1 MTLRELDW
9 NADLGEGMPH
19 DAEVMAAVTSVN
31 VACGGHAGDP
41 GLIRRTLEL
50 AKRHGVAVG
59 AHPGYFDREHFG
71 RRELDL
77 PPGELAAQLQYQLG
91 GLLALARTAGVAVTY
106 LKPHGALYHQA
117 GRDPAVAR
125 IVAAAAL
132 LNGLGLVGPPASAL
146 QAAAESLRV
155 PYAREGFADRGYRPD
170 GTLIPRG
177 EPGDIVKEPSEAA
190 AQVARLTASGTV
202 DTLCVHGDH
211 PGVAEFVTAVRALL
225 GRGAVELDR
234 PR

>member
-1 MTLRELDW
+1 MTPLDW
-9 NADLGEGMPH
+9 NADLGEGSPH
-19 DAEVMAAVTSVN
+19 DAEVMAAVTTVN
-31 VACGGHAGDP
+31 VCCGAHAGDP

-50 AKRHGVAVG
+50 AKRHAVAVN

-91 GLLALARTAGVAVTY
+91 GLLALARVAGVTVVG

-125 IVAAAAL
+125 VVAAAAL
-132 LNGLGLVGPPASAL
+132 LNGLGLVGPPGSAL
-146 QAAAESLRV
+146 QAAAGALRV
-155 PYAREGFADRGYRPD
+155 PFRREGFVDRRYRPD
-170 GTLIPRG
+170 GTLVPR
-177 EPGDIVKEPSEAA
+177 SEAGAVIDDPAAAA
-190 AQVARLTASGTV
+190 AQVARLTASGAV

-211 PGVAEFVTAVRALL
+211 PGVAEFVLAVRALV
-225 GRGAVELDR
+225 GRAGGGPDR
-234 PR
+234 SR

>member
-1 MTLRELDW
+1 MTPRELDW
-9 NADLGEGMPH
+9 NADLGEGSPH
-19 DAEVMAAVTSVN
+19 DGAVMAAVTSVN

-41 GLIRRTLEL
+41 GLMRRTLEL

-91 GLLALARTAGVAVTY
+91 GLLALARTAGVVVTY

-132 LNGLGLVGPPASAL
+132 LNGLGLVGLPGSAL

-155 PYAREGFADRGYRPD
+155 PFAREGFADRGYRPD
-170 GTLIPRG
+170 GTLTPRG
-177 EPGDIVKEPSEAA
+177 EPGDVIADPAEAA
-190 AQVARLTASGTV
+190 AQVARLTASGSV
-202 DTLCVHGDH
+202 DTVCVHGDH
-211 PGVAEFVTAVRALL
+211 PGVAEFVTAVRAIL
-225 GRGAVELDR
+225 GLGMGESSRR
-234 PR
+234 R